1 MTTVRL
7 RSMTTALAAA
17 VMANP
22 DSAIYRPVRRGLLTV
37 RDCPRIDRR
46 AQSRLIARQAAAE
59 MAARRRAGM
68 EDMRG

>member
-46 AQSRLIARQAAAE
+46 AQSRRSARGAVVKRRVALARIA
-59 MAARRRAGM
+59 G
-68 EDMRG
+68 